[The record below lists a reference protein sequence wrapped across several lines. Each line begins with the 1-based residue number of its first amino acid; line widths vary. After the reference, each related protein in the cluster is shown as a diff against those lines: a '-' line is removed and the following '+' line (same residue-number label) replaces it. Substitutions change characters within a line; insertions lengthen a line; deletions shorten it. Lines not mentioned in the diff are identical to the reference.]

1 MKTVAIYG
9 IGNFGYAFLKHL
21 ENKRSRYVKIR
32 AYDRNQELIKK
43 LESDRSHLYF
53 HKSVRIGE
61 SVDFVE
67 SPTLL
72 LANADVL
79 ILAVASN
86 ATREVLTAIK
96 PILEQKTVLLNTAKA
111 LDYET
116 GERLS
121 EIAASIVPGNIY
133 AAVAGGTIAKDR
145 FKHEPLGVDIACKDS
160 SVLNALVSVVESNN
174 LAVRPTHD
182 LAGVE
187 YASAFKNVVSIFAGI
202 VKGLGFSYGAE
213 THLISHLAQSIG
225 DFFIKNYDDID
236 QQTFSV
242 GSQCWGNDLWMS
254 CTGPTRN
261 REFGVLLGK
270 GTPPHDAIDAM
281 NAARKTIEGINTVRI
296 LKKIPGILEIPELD
310 LLYGLIVSGDISIAD
325 LRKHLLTNTVN

>member
-21 ENKRSRYVKIR
+21 ENKRSQYFTIR
-32 AYDRNQELIKK
+32 AYDRNQELIQK
-43 LESDRSHLYF
+43 LQTARSHLYF
-53 HKSVRIGE
+53 HKSVRIGK
-61 SVDFVE
+61 SVNFVK
-67 SPTLL
+67 SPEQL

-86 ATREVLTAIK
+86 ATREVLTDIR

-121 EIAASIVPGNIY
+121 EIAAGIASPNIY
-133 AAVAGGTIAKDR
+133 AAVAGGTIAKDL
-145 FKHEPLGVDIACKDS
+145 FKHEPLGVDVACKDNS
-160 SVLNALVSVVESNN
+160 TLNSLVSIVESNN
-174 LAVRPTHD
+174 LTVRPTQD

-187 YASAFKNVVSIFAGI
+187 YASSFKNVVSIFAGI

-225 DFFIKNYDDID
+225 DFFINNYGVDK
-236 QQTFSV
+236 QTFGI

-261 REFGVLLGK
+261 REFGILLGK
-270 GTPPHDAIDAM
+270 GTTPHNAIDAM
-281 NAARKTIEGINTVRI
+281 STARKTVEGINTVRI
-296 LKKIPGILEIPELD
+296 LKKIPGIIEIPELN
-310 LLYGLIVSGDISIAD
+310 LLYRLIVSGDISIAD